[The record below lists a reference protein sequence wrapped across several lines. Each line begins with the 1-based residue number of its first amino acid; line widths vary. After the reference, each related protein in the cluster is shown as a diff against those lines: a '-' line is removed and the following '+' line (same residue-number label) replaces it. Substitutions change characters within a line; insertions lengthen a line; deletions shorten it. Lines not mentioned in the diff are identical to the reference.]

1 MNPVRTFHPGPE
13 YGMRRGSARRMWPA
27 LVVLTAMLAPATALS
42 AQTLSG
48 SPLSVSEATGQAE
61 IRVPETGWRRAVVG
75 RPVSSGSNVTSWVE
89 SSVRIEGTIGEAA
102 VRFELRGLSHVS
114 LDRSD
119 EEGVVLTLSA
129 GTLSAET
136 ERQLTV
142 AVRTPSAR
150 NAGRLAMHGEDA
162 FPLTKLS
169 TGGARF
175 RVNTRSVVLEEG
187 RLRITNPDG
196 SSRSIEQPGTY
207 QLGLHQPG
215 PVFRR
220 QD

>member
-1 MNPVRTFHPGPE
+1 
-13 YGMRRGSARRMWPA
+13 
-27 LVVLTAMLAPATALS
+27 
-42 AQTLSG
+42 
-48 SPLSVSEATGQAE
+48 
-61 IRVPETGWRRAVVG
+61 
-75 RPVSSGSNVTSWVE
+75 
-89 SSVRIEGTIGEAA
+89 VRIEGTIGDAA

-114 LDRSD
+114 LDRGD

-129 GTLSAET
+129 GALSVET
-136 ERQLTV
+136 ETRLSV
-142 AVRTPSAR
+142 AVRTPSVR
-150 NAGRLAMHGEDA
+150 NAGRLAMHGDNA

-175 RVNTRSVVLEEG
+175 RVNTGTVVLEEG
-187 RLRITNPDG
+187 RLQITNPDG
-196 SSRSIEQPGTY
+196 SSRTMEQPGTY